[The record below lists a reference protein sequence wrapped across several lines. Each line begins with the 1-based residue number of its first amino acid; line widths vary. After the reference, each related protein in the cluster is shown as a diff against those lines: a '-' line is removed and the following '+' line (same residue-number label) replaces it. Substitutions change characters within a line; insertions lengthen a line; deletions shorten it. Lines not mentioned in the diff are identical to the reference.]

1 MQLWKPDRLTFDWS
15 VGLGTLVLLLRVNAL
30 VSSELNSLASSIQ

>member
-15 VGLGTLVLLLRVNAL
+15 VGLGTLVLLRVNAL